1 MERKYKQ
8 RGYMEDSAGA
18 TKTDRAKRP
27 EREKGIRHY
36 GMRNGGTARSG
47 IRCARCGKTMN
58 LMGEVALDA
67 KCESCSTDFHT
78 CTNCAFFSTS
88 SRWECS
94 KPIPARVAPK
104 DSVMNARSSVQQF
117 LWNVPLNQT
126 RRHKMRAEPLT
137 PSLRNKF

>member
-8 RGYMEDSAGA
+8 KGYMEDSSDAG
-18 TKTDRAKRP
+18 KKESSRRP
-27 EREKGIRHY
+27 EKEKGIRHY

-67 KCESCSTDFHT
+67 KCESCTNDFHT

-94 KPIPARVAPK
+94 KPILARVAPK
-104 DSVMNARSSVQQF
+104 DIRNDCTFFSPAVFVERTFESNATPQDA
-117 LWNVPLNQT
+117 
-126 RRHKMRAEPLT
+126 RRAFDALFK
-137 PSLRNKF
+137 K